1 MQNDSVLGLKIAWYR
16 RLIGLTQEELAER
29 VGVSTQAV
37 SKWEQQLSCPDILLL
52 PELAKIFGITIDELF
67 GIVCP
72 KEAVYSLVSSV
83 RGRMMAG
90 YALPFMTEESCWSK
104 VPVTSLK
111 VLMLLMYGF
120 MVTRL
125 T

>member
-1 MQNDSVLGLKIAWYR
+1 MQKDSVLGLKIAWYR

-52 PELAKIFGITIDELF
+52 PELAKIFGIN
-67 GIVCP
+67 C
-72 KEAVYSLVSSV
+72 LVLYV
-83 RGRMMAG
+83 RKKRYIAWFPMCRGRMMAG

-104 VPVTSLK
+104 VPIRSLRA
-111 VLMLLMYGF
+111 LMLLMCSF